1 MAVAGE
7 TRLVL
12 GDWSALEHDALS
24 VRYDVFVSE
33 QGVPAELERDD
44 MDPLCI
50 HAVAYD
56 ADGAPAGTGRLL
68 PDGHIGRM
76 AVHRHARGTG
86 VGRLL
91 LEALMARGI
100 ADGHKRLV
108 LSAQTH
114 AQGFYARSGFTAHG
128 EITMDAGIP
137 HIEMVRDC

>member
-1 MAVAGE
+1 MAAE
-7 TRLVL
+7 AKLVL
-12 GDWSALEHDALS
+12 GDWSVLERDALS
-24 VRYDVFVSE
+24 VRYDVFVTE
-33 QGVPAELERDD
+33 QGVPLELERDD

-56 ADGAPAGTGRLL
+56 EAGAPAATGRLL

-86 VGRLL
+86 LGRQV

-100 ADGHKRLV
+100 ADGHKQLV

-114 AQGFYARSGFTAHG
+114 AQGFYARSGFKPRG

>member
-1 MAVAGE
+1 MAGQI
-7 TRLVL
+7 TLVV
-12 GDWSALEHDALS
+12 GDWVTLAQDALN
-24 VRYDVFVSE
+24 VRHDVFVAE
-33 QGVPAELERDD
+33 QGVPLELERDD
-44 MDPLCI
+44 MDPVSI
-50 HAVAYD
+50 HAVAYG

-86 VGRLL
+86 VGRQL
-91 LEALMARGI
+91 LEALMTRGI
-100 ADGHKRLV
+100 ADGHKRFV

-137 HIEMVRDC
+137 HIEMVRDI